1 MDFFRSRIFSHQAPT
16 LKITMF
22 LTEIKNIDFKILHA
36 HDYNFDLVNF
46 GKFSAQ
52 KSV

>member
-1 MDFFRSRIFSHQAPT
+1 M
-16 LKITMF
+16 L

-46 GKFSAQ
+46 EKFSAQ
-52 KSV
+52 KPI